1 MLHTMSI
8 RNSPSRD
15 DASASVEDSI
25 LDAARS
31 CILDFGLRRTTLAEV
46 ARRAGVSRP
55 TVYRRWSDT
64 RAVVADLMTREIAA
78 VMPQFS
84 AEDSVHRQL
93 VDAVVHVST
102 EVRDHP
108 LFVKI
113 LRSDQELFTTYILER
128 LGTSQRAII
137 DQVAFAVSTGQDQ
150 GSIRAGDSRQIATMV
165 LLIAQ
170 SAVQSA
176 AMVAEELPGDAL
188 TEQLRHAVGAYLA
201 PDAADNHPTD
211 RGDR

>member
-1 MLHTMSI
+1 MSI
-8 RNSPSRD
+8 RNYPARD
-15 DASASVEDSI
+15 DSRASVEDSI

-55 TVYRRWSDT
+55 TVYRRWADT

-78 VMPQFS
+78 VMPEFS
-84 AEDSVHRQL
+84 AEESVHRQL
-93 VDAVVHVST
+93 VDAVVRVST

-137 DQVAFAVSTGQDQ
+137 DQVAFAVSAGQEQ
-150 GSIRAGDSRQIATMV
+150 GSIRAGESRHIATMV

-176 AMVAEELPGDAL
+176 VMVAEELPGDAL
-188 TEQLRHAVGAYLA
+188 TRQLRYAVGAYLA
-201 PDAADNHPTD
+201 PDAADDHPTT